1 MKIYLARPISGCT
14 ADEVFTYYDN
24 LSKQLRTA
32 GFTVFH
38 PMYGKDQLRTDV
50 RFKAADYRHPA
61 STNHAIIERDR
72 WMVTQADVVYA
83 NLMHATCVSIG
94 TVMELAWAHQLG
106 RHTVLAMNTSNI
118 HAHAFVNEAADV
130 IWPTHEE
137 AVDYLYTLVPPAIS
151 TGCCGHGNDH

>member
-1 MKIYLARPISGCT
+1 
-14 ADEVFTYYDN
+14 
-24 LSKQLRTA
+24 
-32 GFTVFH
+32 
-38 PMYGKDQLRTDV
+38 MYGKDQLRTDV